1 MNELNTILGNFAIEG
16 EISEIKPLGN
26 GLINDTY
33 KVTTAGDAPDYV
45 LQRINNAIFQDV
57 DMLQNN
63 IEAVTS
69 HIRKKLVEAGENDI
83 DRKVLRFIP
92 LKDSAKT
99 YLEVDGKFWR
109 VSVFIPDAYTYETV
123 NPEYSYCAGK
133 AFGNFESM
141 LSDLD
146 TELGETIPD
155 FHNME
160 LRMAQLIDAV
170 ENDCRC
176 RIDEPEDG
184 DGREPIADDP
194 DHSDEVVAML
204 DDIDEHSEEMCK
216 AERMYRDGQLPK
228 RICHCDTKVNNM
240 MFDKDGNVLCV
251 IDLDTVMPSFVFS
264 DFGDFLRTAANTAP
278 EDEPDTSKISFNM
291 DIFKS
296 FARGYIE
303 STKGFLTDV
312 EKENLPY
319 AACMFPFMQAVRFL
333 ADYLNGDTYFKIKY
347 IDHNFVRA
355 RAQMALFHSAMDH
368 RQEMTDFINSL

>member
-109 VSVFIPDAYTYETV
+109 VSVFIPDAYTYETI

-160 LRMAQLIDAV
+160 LRMAPF
-170 ENDCRC
+170 R
-176 RIDEPEDG
+176 R
-184 DGREPIADDP
+184 
-194 DHSDEVVAML
+194 H
-204 DDIDEHSEEMCK
+204 
-216 AERMYRDGQLPK
+216 LPV
-228 RICHCDTKVNNM
+228 RQSCSGSH
-240 MFDKDGNVLCV
+240 
-251 IDLDTVMPSFVFS
+251 
-264 DFGDFLRTAANTAP
+264 
-278 EDEPDTSKISFNM
+278 
-291 DIFKS
+291 
-296 FARGYIE
+296 
-303 STKGFLTDV
+303 
-312 EKENLPY
+312 
-319 AACMFPFMQAVRFL
+319 FPR
-333 ADYLNGDTYFKIKY
+333 
-347 IDHNFVRA
+347 R
-355 RAQMALFHSAMDH
+355 R
-368 RQEMTDFINSL
+368 